1 MLGSFVKH
9 GLSQRQAETE
19 AVFQIMAGTDTT
31 VTALRATTL
40 FIATNASVY
49 NKLRAELDAA
59 AAAGHLSQPIAT
71 DRECQ
76 NLPYLLAC
84 IRESL
89 RIWPPSFA
97 LLQKIVPPEYVSPPS
112 LLLPRSAIPEVLSI
126 ITNPDFLT
134 RGDTANGTFIPGGTK
149 IATCVWGV
157 LRSRSVFG
165 DDADIYRPERWLDSS
180 ESQLAKMKRSADLLF
195 GSGRYQCLGRNL
207 ALLELRKVL
216 STVSSC
222 AIHSF
227 PSPRRWLWQSWS
239 FCVWKRVVSAGAPG

>member
-40 FIATNASVY
+40 FIATNANVY

-59 AAAGHLSQPIAT
+59 AAEGRLTQPIAT

-97 LLQKIVPPEYVSPPS
+97 LLQKIVPPECVSPK
-112 LLLPRSAIPEVLSI
+112 PRH
-126 ITNPDFLT
+126 F
-134 RGDTANGTFIPGGTK
+134 
-149 IATCVWGV
+149 
-157 LRSRSVFG
+157 
-165 DDADIYRPERWLDSS
+165 
-180 ESQLAKMKRSADLLF
+180 
-195 GSGRYQCLGRNL
+195 
-207 ALLELRKVL
+207 
-216 STVSSC
+216 
-222 AIHSF
+222 
-227 PSPRRWLWQSWS
+227 
-239 FCVWKRVVSAGAPG
+239 